1 MDGNKAARHFPAHE
15 RDSRIDL
22 ARGLALLIIF
32 IDHNAFLDPHAF
44 GWLTAYTL
52 GRFSFID
59 AADVFF
65 FISGYVSGLIYTN
78 VLLTQGNEACVRKAF
93 KRCIQLYVAEILL
106 FLLCLTLI
114 TTARFHDI
122 HVPWLAFQ
130 RLRDLPGDTLLATF
144 TLRNPSSFFGLLP
157 IYMAFIGLTPAAI
170 RLWLHR
176 PIMLVAIC
184 AGLYVIVQSVSG
196 L

>member
-1 MDGNKAARHFPAHE
+1 
-15 RDSRIDL
+15 
-22 ARGLALLIIF
+22 
-32 IDHNAFLDPHAF
+32 
-44 GWLTAYTL
+44 
-52 GRFSFID
+52 
-59 AADVFF
+59 
-65 FISGYVSGLIYTN
+65 
-78 VLLTQGNEACVRKAF
+78 
-93 KRCIQLYVAEILL
+93 
-106 FLLCLTLI
+106 
-114 TTARFHDI
+114 FHDI

-196 L
+196 LHTYMYADGFNPMAWQLVFFGGVVLGAGKISNS